1 LGIGE
6 ALITLLNEKGI
17 PTPLVHTMMCT
28 PRSRMDVLTESE
40 IDAVVDHS
48 KLAAKYNQ
56 VTDPQSAYE
65 MLTAKL
71 QEAAAKP
78 AATAPAK
85 NAKPEENLLEKV
97 VNNTVVKSMMRTA
110 GTTIVRSL
118 LGSLGLGG
126 RTRKSAKSWF

>member
-1 LGIGE
+1 
-6 ALITLLNEKGI
+6 
-17 PTPLVHTMMCT
+17 
-28 PRSRMDVLTESE
+28 MDVLTQSE
-40 IDAVVDHS
+40 IDSIVSHS

-56 VTDPQSAYE
+56 VTDPESAYE

-78 AATAPAK
+78 QAPTGKA
-85 NAKPEENLLEKV
+85 AKPEESTLEKV

-126 RTRKSAKSWF
+126 RTRKSTTSWF

>member
-1 LGIGE
+1 
-6 ALITLLNEKGI
+6 
-17 PTPLVHTMMCT
+17 M
-28 PRSRMDVLTESE
+28 
-40 IDAVVDHS
+40 VDHS

-56 VTDPQSAYE
+56 TIDPDSAYE

-71 QEAAAKP
+71 KEAADNPAVSP
-78 AATAPAK
+78 AAK
-85 NAKPEENLLEKV
+85 SAKPEESTLEKV

-126 RTRKSAKSWF
+126 RARKSSSSWF

>member
-1 LGIGE
+1 M
-6 ALITLLNEKGI
+6 TLLNEKGI
-17 PTPLVHTMMCT
+17 PTPLAHTMMCT
-28 PRSRMDVLTESE
+28 PRSRMDVLTENE
-40 IDAVVDHS
+40 IDSLVDHS

-56 VTDPQSAYE
+56 TIDPDSAYE

-71 QEAAAKP
+71 KEAADNPTVSP
-78 AATAPAK
+78 AAK
-85 NAKPEENLLEKV
+85 NVKSESSTLEKV

-126 RTRKSAKSWF
+126 RSRKSSSSWF